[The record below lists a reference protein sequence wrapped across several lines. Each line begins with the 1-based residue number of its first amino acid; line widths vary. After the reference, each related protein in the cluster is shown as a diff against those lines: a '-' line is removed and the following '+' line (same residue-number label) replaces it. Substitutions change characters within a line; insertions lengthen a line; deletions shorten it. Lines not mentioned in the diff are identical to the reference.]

1 MSGSRF
7 ARALR
12 VASLLAPLALIGATA
27 HAEAPPAHPAPV
39 RAQVTPPRAPVPHA
53 APRPVSGVAP
63 KLPKRVEPHAAHEA
77 QHAPDVHGPLD
88 VPLPRGVARQKLL
101 AVRTEIARRVSLG
114 EQPYVVFDIDDT
126 LLTWPRGD
134 TPRLMIPGA
143 LAYLLSLKKAGAKIV
158 YVTGRGL
165 DMRAETEEQL
175 RTFGFPLSEDEKL
188 FLNDTELRTV
198 EFKTKTTKD
207 LVRAQGKPVA
217 AFDNEK
223 ENARMFRRELGSD
236 VTVVRLRTT
245 SQRPDPGGDGAITV
259 VDDFTPALGSL
270 HALEPASSVS
280 SAAP

>member
-1 MSGSRF
+1 M
-7 ARALR
+7 
-12 VASLLAPLALIGATA
+12 
-27 HAEAPPAHPAPV
+27 
-39 RAQVTPPRAPVPHA
+39 
-53 APRPVSGVAP
+53 
-63 KLPKRVEPHAAHEA
+63 
-77 QHAPDVHGPLD
+77 
-88 VPLPRGVARQKLL
+88 
-101 AVRTEIARRVSLG
+101 SLG